1 MVFGRSD
8 QWVTPLFAVP
18 MSGPGVARRGA
29 GVPRDRN
36 GTGRLRQR
44 QPQTAPAADSASRRQ
59 RQPGGTAW
67 RHCLAR
73 AVAADASRPRQMLGR
88 YAHRPSRPSNPPI
101 HLSTKEGAVV
111 ITYKTR
117 DVPVRQLIGASQ
129 SSQLPPTAPAQLA
142 DSGQHVAARP
152 PVAAGGAIPS
162 AREVGA

>member
-44 QPQTAPAADSASRRQ
+44 QPQAAPAAGSASRAAR
-59 RQPGGTAW
+59 PGGIAW
-67 RHCLAR
+67 RGPL
-73 AVAADASRPRQMLGR
+73 RQM
-88 YAHRPSRPSNPPI
+88 RPVQDKCWAGMRTDPADPATPPFT
-101 HLSTKEGAVV
+101 LSTKEGAVV